1 MHVDSYLLTKGSKD
15 KITFNVIYIMS
26 QFIKLTS
33 MIINK
38 NLVTSIVIKP
48 NKYHIYTVE
57 NNINGVMF
65 LGSGGAS
72 SSPEKIVICEK
83 LDPQDYEIISK
94 WIDTI

>member
-1 MHVDSYLLTKGSKD
+1 
-15 KITFNVIYIMS
+15 MS

-38 NLVTSIVIKP
+38 NLVTSVFIKP

-57 NNINGVMF
+57 NNINGFMI

-72 SSPEKIVICEK
+72 SSPEKIVICEEK
-83 LDPQDYEIISK
+83 SPEDFKIIGK
-94 WIDTI
+94 WIDSI

>member
-1 MHVDSYLLTKGSKD
+1 
-15 KITFNVIYIMS
+15 MS

-38 NLVTSIVIKP
+38 NLITSVFIKS

-57 NNINGVMF
+57 NNINGFML
-65 LGSGGAS
+65 LGSSGAS

-83 LDPQDYEIISK
+83 LDPEDYKTISK